1 MLVGLLYAKKHHDD
15 EEAQAEDQS
24 PLLMPQGEKN
34 PLTDR
39 LMYDDS
45 EPTAFDSS
53 RASAT
58 QGVSMRQTS
67 RDA

>member
-1 MLVGLLYAKKHHDD
+1 MYAKKHH
-15 EEAQAEDQS
+15 EEEERRAEDES
-24 PLLMPQGEKN
+24 PLLLPHGEKN

-45 EPTAFDSS
+45 EPSAFDSS

-58 QGVSMRQTS
+58 QGVAMRQTS